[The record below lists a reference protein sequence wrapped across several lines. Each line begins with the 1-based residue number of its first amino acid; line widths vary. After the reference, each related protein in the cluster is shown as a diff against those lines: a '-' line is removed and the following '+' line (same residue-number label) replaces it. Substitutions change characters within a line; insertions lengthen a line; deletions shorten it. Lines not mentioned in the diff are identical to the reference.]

1 MKLSKKYE
9 LADLFCGA
17 GGTSTGA
24 IEALNSLGHEVRL
37 TAVNHWPVAI
47 ATHTA
52 NHPESRHLCTGIND
66 VNPRT
71 LYKPNQLDVLWA
83 SPECTHHSVARGG
96 KPVSDQSRATAWC
109 VIRWA
114 EALLPKIILVE
125 NVPEFLSWGPIGTNG
140 RPMKSKRGATFRAWI
155 ATLESLGY
163 KVDHRI
169 LCAADYGDPTTR
181 KRLFV
186 QAVRGHRQIV
196 WPDATHAA
204 PGKESDMFRALRPWK
219 TARDVIDWKKPG
231 TSIFTRKRPLAP
243 KTLKRIEAG
252 LRKFGITPHL
262 VAMEHGGRIRGID
275 RPLPTVTTAKGGAIG
290 VAEPFLIEMR
300 GTSERQLRQTARSID
315 EPLGTITAGGRHHA
329 LAEPFLIHTAHS
341 GERRTLDLSDPLPT
355 VAGNRGDVAL
365 VEPFLI
371 QYYGTGGASSVDD
384 PLATVTTK
392 GRHALIRPQVIYNGT
407 RYELDIRFRMLN
419 PRELASA
426 QGFRED
432 YVFTGTKTD
441 QVKQIGNAVPR
452 RLARAIV
459 AAVLS
464 QSSDVSFIADGE
476 ALEVAA

>member
-290 VAEPFLIEMR
+290 IA
-300 GTSERQLRQTARSID
+300 
-315 EPLGTITAGGRHHA
+315 
-329 LAEPFLIHTAHS
+329 
-341 GERRTLDLSDPLPT
+341 
-355 VAGNRGDVAL
+355 
-365 VEPFLI
+365 EPFLI